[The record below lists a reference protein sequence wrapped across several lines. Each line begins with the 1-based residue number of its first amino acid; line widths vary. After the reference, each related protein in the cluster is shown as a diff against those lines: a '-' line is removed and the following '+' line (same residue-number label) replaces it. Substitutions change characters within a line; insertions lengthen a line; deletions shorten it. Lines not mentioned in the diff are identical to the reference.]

1 MRRALLALLLLISA
15 ALIPVATFAQPA
27 RVELTPFAGYRSEA
41 TVDSSSDL
49 GLNRSVRFDSS
60 AFYGVALDLPLSH
73 HWQLELLANRQ
84 KTSLSFDHPLLS
96 SAQKLGD
103 ITLDYYQAGFLYQ
116 WGRGQ
121 VNPYVV
127 ATVGAARLDPDF
139 PQVSSDDYFAGS
151 FGAGVKVF
159 FNPNIGLR
167 FDARGY
173 WTNLQ
178 THYDDRS
185 RHDRYNSSGDLA
197 TGEGSVGLIIAF

>member
-1 MRRALLALLLLISA
+1 MRRALLALMLLIPA
-15 ALIPVATFAQPA
+15 AAFAQPTH
-27 RVELTPFAGYRSEA
+27 VELTPFAGYRSNA
-41 TVDSSSDL
+41 SVDSSSDL
-49 GLNRSVRFDSS
+49 GLNRDVRFDSS
-60 AFYGVALDLPLSH
+60 AFYGVALDIPLSH

-84 KTSLSFDHPLLS
+84 KTSLRLDHGLLS
-96 SAQKLGD
+96 PAQKLGD

-121 VNPYVV
+121 VNPFVV
-127 ATVGAARLDPDF
+127 VTAGAARLDPDF
-139 PQVSSDDYFAGS
+139 PQVAAEDYFAGS
-151 FGAGVKVF
+151 FGGGVKVF
-159 FNPNIGLR
+159 FSPNIGLR

-185 RHDRYNSSGDLA
+185 RHDRYDSSGDLI

>member
-1 MRRALLALLLLISA
+1 MRRALPALTLLISA
-15 ALIPVATFAQPA
+15 ALVPATTFAQPA

-49 GLNRSVRFDSS
+49 GLNRNVRFDSS
-60 AFYGVALDLPLSH
+60 AFYGVALDIPLTH
-73 HWQLELLANRQ
+73 NWQIELLANRQ
-84 KTSLSFDHPLLS
+84 KTSLRFDHGLLS
-96 SAQKLGD
+96 PAQKLGD

-127 ATVGAARLDPDF
+127 VTGGAARLDPDF
-139 PQVSSDDYFAGS
+139 PEVTAEDYFAGS
-151 FGAGVKVF
+151 LGAGVKVF
-159 FNPNIGLR
+159 FSPNVGLR

-185 RHDRYNSSGDLA
+185 RHDRYNSSGDLT

>member
-1 MRRALLALLLLISA
+1 MRRALLALLLLVPA
-15 ALIPVATFAQPA
+15 AAFAQPA
-27 RVELTPFAGYRSEA
+27 RFELTPFAGYRSDA

-49 GLNRSVRFDSS
+49 GLNRNVRFDSS
-60 AFYGVALDLPLSH
+60 AFYGVAFDIPLSH

-84 KTSLSFDHPLLS
+84 KTSLSFDHRLLS
-96 SAQKLGD
+96 STQKLGD

-127 ATVGAARLDPDF
+127 ATAGGVRLDPDF
-139 PQVSSDDYFAGS
+139 PQVSAEDYFAGS
-151 FGAGVKVF
+151 FGGGVKVF

-185 RHDRYNSSGDLA
+185 RHDRYNSNGDLV